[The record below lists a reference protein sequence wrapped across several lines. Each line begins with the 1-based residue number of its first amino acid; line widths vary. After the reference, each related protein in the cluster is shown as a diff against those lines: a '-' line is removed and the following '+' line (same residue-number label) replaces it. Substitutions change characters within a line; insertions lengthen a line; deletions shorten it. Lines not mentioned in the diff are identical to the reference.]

1 MAREERKEGGERGQ
15 AQDWGLGFAEAGH
28 SSLGGD
34 FLPMSKLTAAQ
45 AA

>member
-1 MAREERKEGGERGQ
+1 MVREERKDGGERRQ
-15 AQDWGLGFAEAGH
+15 AQDWWLGFAEAH

-34 FLPMSKLTAAQ
+34 FLPMSKLNAAQ